1 MSKTKEQRRAE
12 LKELRTGKPAVV
24 AVKPVGPSYW
34 LMKSEPNEFSI
45 NDLKKKKRSI
55 WDGIRNYQV
64 RNMLRDE
71 MKVGDYALFYH
82 SSAKDIGVVG
92 EMKIT
97 EAAYPDPTQFDSK
110 SKYFDPQSQQK
121 DPRWLAVN
129 VQFVSKFKKLV
140 PLTAIRDDRAFK
152 HLPLVQKGN
161 RLSIMHLSPAQ
172 YDRIY
177 EMSQGV
183 AYSIV

>member
-24 AVKPVGPSYW
+24 AVKPAGPSYW

-45 NDLKKKKRSI
+45 DDLKKKKRSI

-71 MKVGDYALFYH
+71 MKVGDFALFYH

-92 EMKIT
+92 EMKII
-97 EAAYPDPTQFDSK
+97 ANAYPDPTQFEPT
-110 SKYFDPQSQQK
+110 SKYFDPQSKQK
-121 DPRWLAVN
+121 DPRWLSVD

-140 PLTAIRDDRAFK
+140 PLSAIRDDKAFK

-161 RLSIMHLSPAQ
+161 RLSIMHVSAAQ
-172 YDRIY
+172 YDMIY
-177 EMSQGV
+177 DLSQD
-183 AYSIV
+183 S